1 MKTAIV
7 LFTRDLR
14 VHDNPALTAATD
26 EAERVLPL
34 FVLDE
39 ALVGSSGSN
48 RLAFLGEALRD
59 LARSL
64 GGLAVRRGD
73 TVAEVVRVARTLDAA
88 TVFVAEDAS
97 AFAQRRERL
106 LRERLDV
113 RVASSSSIVGVG
125 GLRTS
130 SGGSY
135 RVFTPY
141 WRAWRRA
148 PRRVALERPDV
159 RLPSKIDL
167 GKLPD
172 LGAGG
177 SPDRVRG
184 GECEG
189 RRRLERF
196 LAVGLAGYGDR
207 ADDLAADATSR
218 LSPYLHFG
226 CISPVELA
234 HRTAASDA
242 FTRQLCWRDFFL
254 QLLAATPSS
263 ETHDFRPRRAAW
275 REDAE
280 ALEAWKLGRTGYPIV
295 DAGMRQLREEG
306 WLPNRSRLIVG
317 SFLTKT
323 LGVDWRH
330 GASHFLELLVD
341 GDAASNTG
349 NWQWV
354 AGTGADTR
362 GNRILNPLRQAD
374 RFDTRG
380 DYVRRHVPEL
390 ADIAGRAVHRPWLLD
405 SAVDYPKRIVDHV
418 DASVRFR
425 LATTRPT
432 AS

>member
-1 MKTAIV
+1 VKTAIV

-39 ALVGSSGSN
+39 ALIGSSGSN
-48 RLAFLGEALRD
+48 RLAFLGESLRD
-59 LARSL
+59 LACSL

-73 TVAEVVRVARTLDAA
+73 TVAEVVRVARSLEAA

-113 RVASSSSIVGVG
+113 RVPSSNSVVGIDE
-125 GLRTS
+125 LRTS

-148 PRRVALERPDV
+148 PRRAVLEPPHV
-159 RLPSKIDL
+159 QLSSGLDL
-167 GKLPD
+167 GELPD
-172 LGAGG
+172 LGAGE
-177 SPDRVRG
+177 SPARAHG

-196 LAVGLAGYGDR
+196 LSDGLARYSDR

-226 CISPVELA
+226 CVSPLELA
-234 HRTAASDA
+234 HRAAGSEA

-254 QLLAATPSS
+254 QLLAAVPSS
-263 ETHDFRPRRAAW
+263 ETHDLRQRRAPW
-275 REDAE
+275 RDDAE
-280 ALEAWKLGRTGYPIV
+280 ALDTWKAGRTGYPIV

-317 SFLTKT
+317 SFLAKT

-330 GASHFLELLVD
+330 GAAYFRELLVD
-341 GDAASNTG
+341 ADAASNTG

-354 AGTGADTR
+354 AGTGADAR

-374 RFDTRG
+374 RFDAAG
-380 DYVRRHVPEL
+380 DYVRRYVPEL
-390 ADIAGRAVHRPWLLD
+390 AEMAGRAVHRPWLLTP
-405 SAVDYPKRIVDHV
+405 AVDYPGRIVDH
-418 DASVRFR
+418 DEAAARFR
-425 LATTRPT
+425 AAAR
-432 AS
+432 